1 MQSVQLFIVVGSN
14 RSDMVCHWRLEY
26 SDRFPILHG
35 KTMQKSSHDRA
46 RVQSSW
52 SHLTMSRGI
61 LSAVWIATTLR
72 CHLGGSRRKRPGPS
86 REQCTERAGRK
97 TMKTTRD
104 GRSFEAL
111 ESGAVEGG
119 RLNDSATDR
128 TLSIPYRKG
137 CQGGVAFHYTPHP
150 RRNKT
155 RVVTSFASLAM
166 PLHYQILIMD
176 IPIDDPDDDSV
187 LVVVILWDGSLSMS
201 SNLRS
206 DYGGLH
212 WS

>member
-1 MQSVQLFIVVGSN
+1 MPLATGVFGPIPNSPRENYAEEQSRSRPRPIFLVTLDDVQRDTFGGVD
-14 RSDMVCHWRLEY
+14 SDNV
-26 SDRFPILHG
+26 
-35 KTMQKSSHDRA
+35 TVSSGR
-46 RVQSSW
+46 
-52 SHLTMSRGI
+52 
-61 LSAVWIATTLR
+61 
-72 CHLGGSRRKRPGPS
+72 SRRKRPGRS

-97 TMKTTRD
+97 TMETTRD
-104 GRSFEAL
+104 GRSFKAL

-176 IPIDDPDDDSV
+176 IPIDDPDDDFV